1 MAVQRL
7 RVSYG
12 RSGALQYLAHLDM
25 IRLWRLLF
33 RRAGV
38 PIAHSEGRSPRPRI
52 SIAAALPVG
61 VTSEG
66 EVLDVYL
73 DDFVEPR
80 DFLKRLSP
88 QMVPSIQ
95 VLTVEEASLQ
105 SPSLQSALRF
115 SDYTVTVEAQA
126 SFDEAQQRVAQLLAQ
141 TALPWEHVRDGD
153 RKAYDLRP
161 LINQLSVAEARQ
173 GTVVLAMRLKTDS
186 SASGRPEQV
195 ARALGFEEPPLAVHR
210 VRLLFEDDPTP
221 KGIRQLRVTRTS
233 L

>member
-1 MAVQRL
+1 MQRL
-7 RVSYG
+7 RVGFSRGEATKYI
-12 RSGALQYLAHLDM
+12 SHLDM
-25 IRLWRLLF
+25 MRYWERAF
-33 RRAGV
+33 RRAGFRITMSQGFH
-38 PIAHSEGRSPRPRI
+38 PHPRFSLASP
-52 SIAAALPVG
+52 LPVG

-80 DFLKRLSP
+80 DFLKQLSP
-88 QMVPSIQ
+88 QMAPSIQ

-105 SPSLQSALRF
+105 SPSLQAALRF

-221 KGIRQLRVTRTS
+221 KGIRQMSVTRPS

>member
-1 MAVQRL
+1 MQRL
-7 RVSYG
+7 RVGFSRDEATKYI
-12 RSGALQYLAHLDM
+12 SHLDM
-25 IRLWRLLF
+25 MRYWERAF
-33 RRAGV
+33 RRAGFRITMSQGFH
-38 PIAHSEGRSPRPRI
+38 PHPRFSLASP
-52 SIAAALPVG
+52 LPVG

-221 KGIRQLRVTRTS
+221 KGIRQMRVTRPS

>member
-1 MAVQRL
+1 MQRL
-7 RVSYG
+7 RVGFSRGEATKYI
-12 RSGALQYLAHLDM
+12 SHLDM
-25 IRLWRLLF
+25 MRYWERAF
-33 RRAGV
+33 RRAGFRIIMSQGFH
-38 PIAHSEGRSPRPRI
+38 PHPRFSLASP
-52 SIAAALPVG
+52 LPVG

-80 DFLKRLSP
+80 DFLKQLSP
-88 QMVPSIQ
+88 QMAPSIQ

-221 KGIRQLRVTRTS
+221 KGIRQMRVTRPS

>member
-1 MAVQRL
+1 MQRL
-7 RVSYG
+7 RVGFSRGEATKYI
-12 RSGALQYLAHLDM
+12 SHLDM
-25 IRLWRLLF
+25 MRYWERAF
-33 RRAGV
+33 RRAGFRITMSQGFH
-38 PIAHSEGRSPRPRI
+38 PHPRFSLASP
-52 SIAAALPVG
+52 LPVG

-88 QMVPSIQ
+88 QMAPSIQ

-105 SPSLQSALRF
+105 SPSLQAALRF

-221 KGIRQLRVTRTS
+221 KGIRQMRVTRPS

>member
-1 MAVQRL
+1 MQRL
-7 RVSYG
+7 RVGFSRGEATKYI
-12 RSGALQYLAHLDM
+12 SHLDM
-25 IRLWRLLF
+25 MRYWERAF
-33 RRAGV
+33 RRAGFRITMSQGFH
-38 PIAHSEGRSPRPRI
+38 PHPRFSLASP
-52 SIAAALPVG
+52 LPVG

-105 SPSLQSALRF
+105 SPSLQAALRF

-221 KGIRQLRVTRTS
+221 KGIRQMRATRPS

>member
-1 MAVQRL
+1 MQRL
-7 RVSYG
+7 RVGFSRGEATKYI
-12 RSGALQYLAHLDM
+12 SHLDM
-25 IRLWRLLF
+25 MRYWERAF
-33 RRAGV
+33 RRASFR
-38 PIAHSEGRSPRPRI
+38 IAMSQGFHPHPRFSLASP
-52 SIAAALPVG
+52 LPVG

-80 DFLKRLSP
+80 DFLKQLSP
-88 QMVPSIQ
+88 QMAPSIQ

-105 SPSLQSALRF
+105 SPSLQAALRF

-153 RKAYDLRP
+153 RKTYDLRP

-221 KGIRQLRVTRTS
+221 KGIRQMRVTRPS